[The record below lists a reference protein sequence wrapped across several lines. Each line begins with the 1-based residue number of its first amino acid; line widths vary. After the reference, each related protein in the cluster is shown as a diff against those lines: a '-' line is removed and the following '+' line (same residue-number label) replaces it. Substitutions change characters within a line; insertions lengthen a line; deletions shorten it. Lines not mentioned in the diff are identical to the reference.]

1 MPVWCPR
8 KHKHRLMEMRKTI
21 QELKMEF
28 NEEVETLRG
37 AQVEMNLELKI
48 Q

>member
-1 MPVWCPR
+1 MPEWCP
-8 KHKHRLMEMRKTI
+8 KNINIRLMEMRKTI

-28 NEEVETLRG
+28 NEEIETLRG